1 MAEAAQAA
9 GAAEAA
15 QAVVEVDDTPP
26 SDELKLFEV
35 SDAHEDFVRCVCF
48 DHHKLLSCADD
59 GRVYLFSFDA

>member
-1 MAEAAQAA
+1 VAEAAQAT

-15 QAVVEVDDTPP
+15 EAVEVDDTPP
-26 SDELKLFEV
+26 SDEFKLFEV

>member
-1 MAEAAQAA
+1 M
-9 GAAEAA
+9 
-15 QAVVEVDDTPP
+15 P
-26 SDELKLFEV
+26 SPSQPTAPLRACLHDYLRSATQTLPLKLFEV

>member
-1 MAEAAQAA
+1 MAETAEAVE
-9 GAAEAA
+9 AAEA
-15 QAVVEVDDTPP
+15 VEVIDDTP
-26 SDELKLFEV
+26 DECKLFEV